1 MKIRIYW
8 KPVLEW
14 FEILY
19 LHYEPGFLSCLL
31 MKFPWCLRKCNKVTV
46 ADAKPTVRSLERA
59 ITPYV
64 WALRCPVEPLAALCQ
79 AQMHAQVQRESFYQE
94 PLQLPPFSVV
104 SSYLVSL
111 LPFFTFSC
119 SSLNLSASHG
129 SKLFMEVWPHGCRW
143 DTLKKSHVKVKT
155 LRRRCYCRYK
165 AVLLDTLC
173 GTGSCT
179 QCRGLASA
187 SLHAGLQ
194 LRVPL
199 YSRV

>member
-1 MKIRIYW
+1 M
-8 KPVLEW
+8 
-14 FEILY
+14 
-19 LHYEPGFLSCLL
+19 
-31 MKFPWCLRKCNKVTV
+31 
-46 ADAKPTVRSLERA
+46 
-59 ITPYV
+59 
-64 WALRCPVEPLAALCQ
+64 EPLAALFR
-79 AQMHAQVQRESFYQE
+79 AQRHAQVQRESFYQE

-111 LPFFTFSC
+111 LPFFTFSF

-155 LRRRCYCRYK
+155 LKRRCYCRYK
-165 AVLLDTLC
+165 VVLLDTLC

-194 LRVPL
+194 DGCHCIEGYKVTQVSFYFTFPSFLFSPFSL
-199 YSRV
+199 PKLKIPSRDLSLCMFYPSVRTDNSIFSFLL